1 MELLTLKRPVDYGAH
16 TYYTRIAT
24 PLSLRSS
31 GYPKEFKF
39 SLLTRERKVAY
50 LRNIEQVQL
59 LHALFDKAKSTKLYF
74 AQFKVELAD
83 AINQLRQQYR
93 SLSETS
99 THAPTLSGTTAVK
112 TASPRS
118 SVGKEELNRL
128 TKVAAY
134 RYLKYS

>member
-1 MELLTLKRPVDYGAH
+1 MAQMYLLRLPNSVYD
-16 TYYTRIAT
+16 TRIAP
-24 PLSLRSS
+24 PLPLRESD
-31 GYPKEFKF
+31 YPKEFTF
-39 SLLTRERKVAY
+39 FFLTRDRKIAY

-59 LHALFDKAKSTKLYF
+59 LQALFDKAKATALSF
-74 AQFKVELAD
+74 AEFKAELAD
-83 AINQLRQQYR
+83 AINQLRQNYR
-93 SLSETS
+93 SQPET
-99 THAPTLSGTTAVK
+99 TTNAPMLSGTTAVK